1 MASNISLQVSFRG
14 VTHEISL
21 PSDAPIPS
29 LHAALEKL
37 TLVPS
42 SLQKLLFR
50 GKKFGSGQEGVTLAQ
65 AGLRDGVKVQMLGST
80 VQELDVLNAT
90 ESEYRRK
97 ERILRERALKPQAKV
112 RSVLSDSVRPTRSLR
127 SCALQIHPAYL

>member
-50 GKKFGSGQEGVTLAQ
+50 GKKIGSGQEGVTLAQ

>member
-1 MASNISLQVSFRG
+1 MASDISFQVSFCG

-21 PSDAPIPS
+21 PSDAPTQS
-29 LHAALEKL
+29 LHAMLEKL

-50 GKKFGSGQEGVTLAQ
+50 GKKIGSGQEGVTLAQ
-65 AGLRDGVKVQMLGST
+65 VGLRDGVKVQMLGST
-80 VQELDVLNAT
+80 VQELDLLNAT
-90 ESEYRRK
+90 ESEYHRK

-112 RSVLSDSVRPTRSLR
+112 RSALLDSEYTAISTNPLFS
-127 SCALQIHPAYL
+127 